1 MAKPNKQ
8 VIIDF
13 IVACLEKGEQRGKI
27 LVKAG
32 KKWGTSK
39 SAFDRLLKI
48 AKEQHTV
55 KQDAIKK
62 KLQEIDEAAAIE
74 ARKLD
79 VMTSYERM
87 QMLTKIA
94 RGQIIIT
101 RTIPE
106 NEGDPVFENI
116 IKPDSIDIKAAIAE
130 LNKMDGSYT
139 PIKVANTDKNGED
152 VQPLSDTQVDKILSV
167 IEKLS

>member
-27 LVKAG
+27 LVKTG

-55 KQDAIKK
+55 KQDAIRK
-62 KLQEIDEAAAIE
+62 KLAEVDEAAAIE

-87 QMLTKIA
+87 QILTKIA
-94 RGQIIIT
+94 RGQIIVT
-101 RTIPE
+101 RTMPE

-130 LNKMDGSYT
+130 LNKMDGAYAPT
-139 PIKVANTDKNGED
+139 KLFHQGELTQKLLNVD
-152 VQPLSDTQVDKILSV
+152 PLSN
-167 IEKLS
+167 IEDADNNSTS

>member
-106 NEGDPVFENI
+106 NENDPVFENI